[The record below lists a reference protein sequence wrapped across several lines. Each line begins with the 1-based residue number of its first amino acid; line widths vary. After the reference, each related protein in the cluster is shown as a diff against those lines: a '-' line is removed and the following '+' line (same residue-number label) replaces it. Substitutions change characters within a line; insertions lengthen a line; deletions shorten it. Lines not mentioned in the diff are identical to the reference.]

1 MGRKPTY
8 ALGELIKIV
17 KRKCSDKIQPKI
29 KEGGL
34 YLVLEEEKPTKSGA
48 KCVRIIEFSKAAE
61 VFIVNPTE
69 HINPKDTMKCN
80 ADRFEWVKKSKGYL
94 KAEFEKIKNE
104 YFKKQEQLQDKQI
117 QDKFTDRERV
127 QLAYTPY
134 LYAEL
139 AWHYAYKVVELS
151 IARRIEPLKKATRTI
166 KSLRSD
172 FLYELKKKM
181 SQPVL
186 DAAQKRVSDAIMANY
201 LDFFKFEMAVQ
212 NEINR
217 QYRGSD
223 NNDVRSFAYISI
235 LCYEA
240 QRRVDMNNAYLIS
253 KRIGGVV
260 EEVESYKYMREL
272 YEEMKQ
278 CMGTYRIES
287 TLPIQTAIKV
297 MEKNIN
303 RMTL

>member
-80 ADRFEWVKKSKGYL
+80 ADRFEWAKKSKGYL

-139 AWHYAYKVVELS
+139 AWHYANKVRLLSVE
-151 IARRIEPLKKATRTI
+151 RRVEKFKKQTRTI
-166 KSLRSD
+166 RELRD
-172 FLYELKKKM
+172 NFTYELKKKM

-186 DAAQKRVSDAIMANY
+186 EAAQGKVKKAIEDQSVN
-201 LDFFKFEMAVQ
+201 FFKFELSVQ

-217 QYRGSD
+217 QFVKVD
-223 NNDVRSFAYISI
+223 NDDIKAYAYISM
-235 LCYEA
+235 LCYKS
-240 QRRVDMNNAYLIS
+240 QRKIDMQNARMIS
-253 KRIGGVV
+253 KRVGGVI
-260 EEVESYKYMREL
+260 EDIDSYKYMREL
-272 YEEMKQ
+272 ND
-278 CMGTYRIES
+278 CMSLFMDGCQVKENLAIETS
-287 TLPIQTAIKV
+287 VKIL
-297 MEKNIN
+297 ENNIN
-303 RMTL
+303 SMHL